1 MNGGRTL
8 EVRLYGARIGVITQD
23 KRGRVSFAYD
33 AAVADAG
40 PAVSLS
46 LSMPLG
52 TPSYAPSRIVPFLE
66 GLLPD
71 SVEVREAWARRFRV
85 SPRNAFALL
94 SHSGRDCAGAVEFVA
109 GDRLDLG
116 PDTSPLS
123 DVQIGQRLRDLA
135 RDPAG
140 WQVAGERWSLAGAQ
154 SKFILARSPSGEWCE
169 TRGTSPSTHIVKP
182 GIGEYRDQALVE
194 HVSMQAARA
203 VGLRAAK
210 TEFREFDGEP
220 ALVVTRFDRRR
231 ARDGSV
237 VRVHQEDMCQALAVY
252 PREKYEA
259 SGGPSAADIA
269 RLLRDNSTDGE
280 ADVWEFAQALVFNYL
295 IGAPDAHAKN
305 YSVMHA
311 PGLTRITPL
320 YDVASALPYDAVG
333 GSEINQAAMSIG
345 GRRVFGT
352 VHGRH
357 WDRLASGLK
366 VDSGRLRD
374 EVRRQADAIPTAFFH
389 ELDRADAAHLSQRI
403 MPRLEQLCASTVTQ
417 LRD

>member
-8 EVRLYGARIGVITQD
+8 EVRLYGARIGAIAQD

-40 PAVSLS
+40 PAVALS

-52 TPSYAPSRIVPFLE
+52 TPSYAPSRSVPFLE

-71 SVEVREAWARRFRV
+71 NAGVREAWARRFGV

-94 SHSGRDCAGAVEFVA
+94 SHVGRDCAGAVEFVA
-109 GDRLDLG
+109 GDQLDLG
-116 PDTSPLS
+116 PDTSPVS
-123 DVQIGQRLRDLA
+123 DAQIGQRLRDLA
-135 RDPAG
+135 RDPVG

-154 SKFILARSPSGEWCE
+154 SKFTLARLPSGDWCE
-169 TRGTSPSTHIVKP
+169 TRGTAPSTHIVKP

-194 HVSMQAARA
+194 HVSMQTARA

-210 TEFREFDGEP
+210 TEFRTFDGEP

-252 PREKYEA
+252 PRKKYEA
-259 SGGPSAADIA
+259 SGGPTAADIA

-305 YSVMHA
+305 YSIMHA

-320 YDVASALPYDAVG
+320 YDVASALPYDSVG

-357 WDRLASGLK
+357 WNRLASGLK

-374 EVRRQADAIPTAFFH
+374 EVRHQAGAIPMAFFH
-389 ELDRADAAHLSQRI
+389 ELDGVGATALSDRV
-403 MPRLEQLCASTVTQ
+403 MPKIQQLCAATVTQ
-417 LRD
+417 LSD

>member
-8 EVRLYGARIGVITQD
+8 EVRLYGARIGAIAQD

-33 AAVADAG
+33 AAVTDAG
-40 PAVSLS
+40 PAVALS

-52 TPSYAPSRIVPFLE
+52 TPSYASSRIVPFLE

-71 SVEVREAWARRFRV
+71 NADVREAWARRLGV

-94 SHSGRDCAGAVEFVA
+94 SHVGRDCAGAVEFVA
-109 GDRLDLG
+109 GDQLDLG
-116 PDTSPLS
+116 PGTAPLS
-123 DVQIGQRLRDLA
+123 DEQIGQRLRDLA
-135 RDPAG
+135 RDPVG

-154 SKFILARSPSGEWCE
+154 SKFTLARLPSGDWCE
-169 TRGTSPSTHIVKP
+169 TRGTAPATHIVKP

-194 HVSMQAARA
+194 HVSMQTARA

-210 TEFREFDGEP
+210 TEYRTFDGEP

-252 PREKYEA
+252 PRKKYEA

-305 YSVMHA
+305 YSILHA

-320 YDVASALPYDAVG
+320 YDVASAVPYDAVG
-333 GSEINQAAMSIG
+333 GSEIDQAAMSIG

-357 WDRLASGLK
+357 WDRLAKGLG
-366 VDSGRLRD
+366 VDSERLRD
-374 EVRRQADAIPTAFFH
+374 EVCRQADAIPTAFFH
-389 ELDRADAAHLSQRI
+389 ELDSAGATELSDRV
-403 MPRLEQLCASTVTQ
+403 MPRLQQLCASTVTQ

>member
-1 MNGGRTL
+1 MAHQLNVEMYEAVIGAVVQDEFGRL
-8 EVRLYGARIGVITQD
+8 
-23 KRGRVSFAYD
+23 SFTYNADYASD
-33 AAVADAG
+33 ASR
-40 PAVSLS
+40 PPLS
-46 LSMPLG
+46 LSMPVA
-52 TPSYAPSRIVPFLE
+52 SARFRRKSVAPFLW

-71 SVEVREAWARRFRV
+71 SSEVRSRWAAEFGV
-85 SPRNAFALL
+85 SAENPFALIT
-94 SHSGRDCAGAVEFVA
+94 HMGRDCAGGARFVPP
-109 GDRLDLG
+109 G
-116 PDTSPLS
+116 PAARTDVVQILS
-123 DVQIGQRLRDLA
+123 DSDIGTRLRELRSEA
-135 RDPAG
+135 SEWA
-140 WQVAGERWSLAGAQ
+140 VSGERWSLAGAQ
-154 SKFILARSPSGEWCE
+154 SKFTL
-169 TRGTSPSTHIVKP
+169 TRLTDGQWAEVRGDAPSTHIIKP

-194 HVSMQAARA
+194 HVSMQTARA

-231 ARDGSV
+231 ARDGSI

-252 PREKYEA
+252 PRKKYEA

-295 IGAPDAHAKN
+295 VGAPDAHAKN
-305 YSVMHA
+305 YSILHA

-333 GSEINQAAMSIG
+333 DSEINQAAMSIG
-345 GRRVFGT
+345 GQRVFGT

-357 WDRLASGLK
+357 WDRLAKGLG
-366 VDSGRLRD
+366 VNTDRLRD
-374 EVRRQADAIPTAFFH
+374 EVRRQADAIPTAFSH
-389 ELDRADAAHLSQRI
+389 ELDSEGATELSDRV